1 MANSLEIF
9 DSETH
14 FVDVLLPVPIPQAFT
29 YRVPRHLNE
38 FIKAGSRVIV
48 PFGRNRVLTGIISEV
63 HGNPPEKYKA
73 KYISELMDEE
83 PIVTASQ
90 LWLFQWVADY
100 YMCYAGEVMNMGL
113 PSGLKVN
120 SESRIQLNPDFFE
133 HDLLEAKEQEILKII
148 EENENISY
156 ADLSKFIDEIDV
168 TKIVKKLIDKHAIIV
183 YEEVKERYVPK
194 KIKKIRLRASLAS
207 KKAVLKLISE
217 LEKSQKQQAVL
228 LCYLSHTSIDTLEE
242 KNLHGIDKVFFKD
255 AETSS
260 SSLKTLID
268 KGIFE
273 QFEITVS
280 RFDSIDTN
288 DLLEITLTNH
298 QERASNEILSGFAE
312 KQVVLFNGITGS
324 GKTEIYIELIQKVL
338 ENGSQVLMLLPEI
351 ALTTQIVSRLQ
362 KVFGDKMGVYHSKFS
377 DNERVEVY
385 MGVLSGRY
393 QFVVGVRSS
402 IFLPFKNLGLIIVDE
417 EHEISYKQFDP
428 APRYH
433 ARDVAIMLA
442 HKQKAK
448 VLLGSATPSF
458 ESYWQALKGNYHL
471 VELNERYGDAKLPS
485 IELVDMKE
493 ERKNETVRKEF
504 SEVLLK
510 AIETNI
516 NNKEQTIIFQNRR
529 GYAPYL
535 NCEECNWIGKCHQCA
550 VSLTH
555 HLYENTLVC
564 HYCGHT
570 ETLPKVCPVCESL
583 KIKSKGVGTQKI
595 EEDLQDIFPEASLL
609 RMDFDTT
616 RAKNAYQTIINEFSE
631 GEVDILVGTQMI
643 SKGLDFDN
651 VSLVG
656 VFNADKMINFPDF
669 RSAEKAYQMLTQV
682 SGRAGRKKKPGKVL
696 IQTSGPEHDV
706 LQFVLNNDYKGFY
719 AKEIKEREGFRYP
732 PFSRIIGITT
742 KHIARTISH
751 KAAGLLAKTL
761 KEKLGE
767 ARILGPEK
775 GLVER
780 IRNQYIFEVFMKLE
794 KDKLN
799 IPAIKT
805 FLREQITELNTQKEF
820 KSVRFVVNVDVI

>member
-1 MANSLEIF
+1 MSNSLEIF
-9 DSETH
+9 DSETL
-14 FVDVLLPVPIPQAFT
+14 FVNVLLPVPIPQAFT

-38 FIKAGSRVIV
+38 FIKTGTRVIV
-48 PFGRNRVLTGIISEV
+48 PFGRNRVLTGIVSSV
-63 HGNPPEKYKA
+63 HGTPPEKYKA

-83 PIVTASQ
+83 AIVTSSQ

-120 SESRIQLNPDFFE
+120 SESRIQINPDFFE
-133 HDLLEAKEQEILKII
+133 HDLLELKEQEILKII
-148 EENENISY
+148 EENDNISY

-168 TKIVKKLIDKHAIIV
+168 TKIVKKLISKNAIIV
-183 YEEVKERYVPK
+183 YEEVKERYTPK
-194 KIKKIRLRASLAS
+194 KVKKIRLKPLLAN
-207 KKAVLKLISE
+207 KKAALSLITE
-217 LEKSQKQQAVL
+217 LEKNQKQQAVL
-228 LCYLSHTSIDTLEE
+228 LCFIGHISMDDLDA
-242 KNLHGIDKVFFKD
+242 KNLHGIDKVFFKEAD
-255 AETSS
+255 TSS
-260 SSLKTLID
+260 SSLNTLIK
-268 KGIFE
+268 KGVFE

-280 RFDSIDTN
+280 RFDKIDT
-288 DLLEITLTNH
+288 DRLVEITLTEPQQN
-298 QERASNEILSGFAE
+298 ASNQILEGFNQ
-312 KQVVLFNGITGS
+312 KQVTLFHGITGS
-324 GKTEIYIELIQKVL
+324 GKTEIYIDLIQKVL

-402 IFLPFKNLGLIIVDE
+402 IFLPFQNLGLIIVDE
-417 EHEISYKQFDP
+417 EHEASYKQFDP

-442 HKQKAK
+442 HKQNAK

-471 VELNERYGDAKLPS
+471 VELNERFGKAVLPTL
-485 IELVDMKE
+485 ELIDMKE
-493 ERKNETVRKEF
+493 ERKNETVKKEF
-504 SEVLLK
+504 SEALLK
-510 AIETNI
+510 AIENNI
-516 NNKEQTIIFQNRR
+516 QKKEQTIIFQNRR

-564 HYCGHT
+564 HYCGYT
-570 ETLPKVCPVCESL
+570 ESLPKACPVCESL
-583 KIKSKGVGTQKI
+583 KLKSKGVGTQKI
-595 EEDLQDIFPEASLL
+595 EEDLQEIFPKATLL
-609 RMDFDTT
+609 RMDHDTT
-616 RAKNAYQTIINEFSE
+616 RAKNAYQNIINEFGE

-669 RSAEKAYQMLTQV
+669 RSAERAFQMLTQV
-682 SGRAGRKKKPGKVL
+682 SGRAGRKEKPGKVL
-696 IQTSGPEHDV
+696 IQTAGPEHPV
-706 LQFVLNNDYKGFY
+706 LQFVLSGDYKGFY
-719 AKEIKEREGFRYP
+719 AKEIIEREGFRYP

-742 KHIARTISH
+742 KHIDRTVAH
-751 KAAGLLAKTL
+751 KAAGLLAQSL
-761 KEKLGE
+761 KFKLGE

-775 GLVER
+775 GLIER
-780 IRNQYIFEVFMKLE
+780 IRNQYIFEVYAKLE

-799 IPAIKT
+799 IPAVKKY
-805 FLREQITELNTQKEF
+805 LREQITELNTQKDF
-820 KSVRFVVNVDVI
+820 KSVRFVVTVDVV